1 MTEVAVHP
9 SLDEIAAYH
18 ARTLPPAE
26 EARIQDHLVEC
37 RRCTAV
43 LLERDELAR
52 EIEASEPAAPGEDA
66 EAWEALRSRLPR
78 SSQGEEPS
86 HRVEAPGRPVTS
98 PVRPGRRSPRWP
110 PAIAASLLVA
120 TLGLTAWNASL
131 RRRLA
136 EIDQP
141 QVNAPIHEI
150 TSGPL
155 RSSGE
160 AAILELAHGIRFY
173 TLVLRPSAPPPPGE
187 WEVEISRPDGS
198 VEWRG
203 QGLRPNEHG
212 SFSLTLSRGLVG
224 EGEHVIRLHG
234 TGGAVQEEYRLRIV
248 ARR

>member
-9 SLDEIAAYH
+9 SLDEIADYH
-18 ARTLPPAE
+18 AGTLPPAE

-37 RRCTAV
+37 RRCTAL

-66 EAWEALRSRLPR
+66 EAWEALRARLPR
-78 SSQGEEPS
+78 FSPGDEPS
-86 HRVEAPGRPVTS
+86 RRVEVPARLATPVARPE
-98 PVRPGRRSPRWP
+98 RRSPRWL

-120 TLGLTAWNASL
+120 TLGLTVWSVSL
-131 RRRLA
+131 SRRLA
-136 EIDQP
+136 EVSQP
-141 QVNAPIHEI
+141 QLNAPIHEV

-155 RSSGE
+155 RGSGE
-160 AAILELAHGIRFY
+160 AAVLELAHGTRFY

-187 WEVEISRPDGS
+187 WEVEIARPDGT

-224 EGEHVIRLHG
+224 EGEHVIRLRG
-234 TGGAVQEEYRLRIV
+234 SGEAAQDEYRLRIV

>member
-18 ARTLPPAE
+18 AGALPPAE

-37 RRCTAV
+37 RRCTSL

-52 EIEASEPAAPGEDA
+52 EIEASGPAAPGEDA
-66 EAWEALRSRLPR
+66 EAWEALRARLP
-78 SSQGEEPS
+78 QGEPS
-86 HRVEAPGRPVTS
+86 RPMEAPARPAAS
-98 PVRPGRRSPRWP
+98 PVRPGRHSPRWL

-136 EIDQP
+136 EIGQP
-141 QVNAPIHEI
+141 QLNAPIHEV

-155 RSSGE
+155 RGSGE
-160 AAILELAHGIRFY
+160 AEVLELAHGTRFY

-187 WEVEISRPDGS
+187 WEVEIARPDGS
-198 VEWRG
+198 LEWRG
-203 QGLRPNEHG
+203 QGLRPNELG
-212 SFSLTLSRGLVG
+212 SFSLTLPRGLVG

-234 TGGAVQEEYRLRIV
+234 SGEAAREEFRLRIV
-248 ARR
+248 AGR